1 MDRPNSNTSTR
12 MNLNERLH
20 GPSFYIQTRGWYFI
34 LSWGHRLTGIL
45 LVVFVWFHIYTLS
58 SLTNTAEYQAKMAMV
73 DGRLL
78 KLLEWFLV
86 LPVIFHTLNGGRLIL
101 YESFQV
107 RQDDAVAGWVMKLCA
122 VFAALMAVLML
133 AGDQAVSAFF
143 YWLTTL
149 LLALTVTVVLVE
161 RLRKTA
167 HTKQWKLQRITGIF
181 LLVMIPAHFLFM
193 HLNDQVARDAG
204 QVTARLQMPLVK
216 LVDVAL
222 LLAVLYHG
230 WYGLNSVTADYVAG
244 KRVRMFLSAVTAIVM
259 VLSAGFGI
267 QLLFAV

>member
-1 MDRPNSNTSTR
+1 M
-12 MNLNERLH
+12 
-20 GPSFYIQTRGWYFI
+20 QTRGIYFI
-34 LSWGHRLTGIL
+34 LSWGHRLSGIL

-58 SLTNTAEYQAKMAMV
+58 SLTNTAVYQAKMLIYNGFV
-73 DGRLL
+73 FR
-78 KLLEWFLV
+78 LLEWFLV

-107 RQDDAVAGWVMKLCA
+107 RRDDLVAGWVIKLCGI
-122 VFAALMAVLML
+122 FAALMGVLML
-133 AGDQAVSAFF
+133 SGDQVVSAFF
-143 YWLTTL
+143 YWLATL

-167 HTKQWKLQRITGIF
+167 HAKQWKLQRITGIF

-193 HLNDQVARDAG
+193 HLNDQMARDAG
-204 QVTARLQMPLVK
+204 EVAARLQLPLIR
-216 LVDVAL
+216 LIDVAL

-230 WYGLNSVTADYVAG
+230 WYGLNSVTADYIPG
-244 KRVRMFLSAVTAIVM
+244 KRARMSLSAVTAVVM

-267 QLLFAV
+267 RLLVGV